1 MTNAARFDIHLK
13 PRAKNDRIAPGAE
26 GVIDI
31 AVTSPPIDDR
41 ANDHLI
47 ELIARRTGLPKSA
60 VTIIRGKHGRNKSVE
75 VLGLTKEEAMN
86 RLLA

>member
-1 MTNAARFDIHLK
+1 MNAARFDIHLK
-13 PRAKNDRIAPGAE
+13 PRAKNDRISPGTQ

-31 AVTSPPIDDR
+31 AVTSPPVDDR

-60 VTIIRGKHGRNKSVE
+60 VSIIRGKHGRNKAVE
-75 VLGLTKEEAMN
+75 VTGLTKEEALK